1 MFLPEGTRVQPGCFS
16 DHVASFSICNARV
29 QHTGPLAVELQQ
41 NDNPYHRC
49 EAHAISDIG
58 AIDILVHIGAISG
71 KTINHYIYRPR
82 IKTGS
87 PRWKMLT
94 YNHSI
99 GLQSNVQQSF
109 FRTTEV
115 VDLPPLKGMKS
126 WTIGRIFVARPLC
139 TCHHSA

>member
-58 AIDILVHIGAISG
+58 AIDILVHIGAILG
-71 KTINHYIYRPR
+71 KNINHYIYRPC

-87 PRWKMLT
+87 PSWKMLT

-109 FRTTEV
+109 FAPR
-115 VDLPPLKGMKS
+115 K
-126 WTIGRIFVARPLC
+126 W
-139 TCHHSA
+139 